1 MCIIISTPLQI
12 ISHRQLTYKFKERAV
27 IKCFQALQRTMDVE
41 LELSTGESKE
51 KRDVVAKLYVLNISS
66 APVDQDEPGVRHKRV
81 ALADNSGAYY
91 SL

>member
-1 MCIIISTPLQI
+1 
-12 ISHRQLTYKFKERAV
+12 
-27 IKCFQALQRTMDVE
+27 MDVE

>member
-1 MCIIISTPLQI
+1 
-12 ISHRQLTYKFKERAV
+12 
-27 IKCFQALQRTMDVE
+27 MDVE

-91 SL
+91 AIPLKITGHASNRWLLSLSQ

>member
-1 MCIIISTPLQI
+1 
-12 ISHRQLTYKFKERAV
+12 
-27 IKCFQALQRTMDVE
+27 MDVE

-91 SL
+91 TLKNQWTCIGSVAPVTVLL